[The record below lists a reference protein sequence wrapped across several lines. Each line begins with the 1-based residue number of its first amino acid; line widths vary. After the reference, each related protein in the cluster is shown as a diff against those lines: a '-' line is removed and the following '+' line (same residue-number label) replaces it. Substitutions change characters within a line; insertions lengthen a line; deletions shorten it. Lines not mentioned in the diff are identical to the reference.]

1 MLLLG
6 LLLFA
11 ASGAFAGLL
20 IADNLGGGPEV
31 GVTVLGN
38 HIATVNTL
46 GAFLAGLALALL
58 FCAGLALMGAGVRW
72 HRRVRRAAARDNTQV
87 VADRTADT
95 RITERPITD
104 DALTERQPDTDDPGI
119 TEGRPAAERPRSH
132 PRHRF
137 GH

>member
-20 IADNLGGGPEV
+20 IADNLGGGPET
-31 GVTVLGN
+31 GVTVLG
-38 HIATVNTL
+38 HQIATMSTL

-58 FCAGLALMGAGVRW
+58 FCAGLALMRGGLRW
-72 HRRVRRAAARDNTQV
+72 RRHHRAAPVQDTPVALDRTDESGATRADLSS
-87 VADRTADT
+87 ADRPTT
-95 RITERPITD
+95 TTQRP
-104 DALTERQPDTDDPGI
+104 Q
-119 TEGRPAAERPRSH
+119 GR

-137 GH
+137 TH

>member
-20 IADNLGGGPEV
+20 IADNLGGGPET
-31 GVTVLGN
+31 GVSILG
-38 HIATVNTL
+38 HHLATVSTL

-58 FCAGLALMGAGVRW
+58 FCAGLALMGGGVRW
-72 HRRVRRAAARDNTQV
+72 HRRRRRPVEPATAAPT
-87 VADRTADT
+87 VAERTGGATDPYDTAGLPLAD
-95 RITERPITD
+95 
-104 DALTERQPDTDDPGI
+104 
-119 TEGRPAAERPRSH
+119 RPAANQPPTAKPPRTR

-137 GH
+137 TH